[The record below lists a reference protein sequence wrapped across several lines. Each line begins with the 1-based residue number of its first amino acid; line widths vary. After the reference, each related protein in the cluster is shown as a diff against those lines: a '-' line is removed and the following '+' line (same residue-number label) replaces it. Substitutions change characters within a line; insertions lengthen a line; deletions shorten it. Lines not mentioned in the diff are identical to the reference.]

1 MTFLEKLEK
10 LMREHNLNKS
20 TLSKSCGIPY
30 TTIDG
35 WYKKGFEDLRLSTL
49 KKLSSFFNT
58 SLDFWAYDDEEN
70 EPSKLSKEKQE
81 FISEIIN
88 MDDSQFKLINRIVD
102 SVLDE
107 TDEQHR

>member
-10 LMREHNLNKS
+10 LMKEHNLNKS

-35 WYKKGFEDLRLSTL
+35 WYKKGFEDMRLSTL

-58 SLDFWAYDDEEN
+58 SLDFWAYDDEDV
-70 EPSKLSKEKQE
+70 EPLSEEKQK
-81 FISEIIN
+81 FISDVIN
-88 MDDSQFKLINRIVD
+88 MDNSLFKLVNRIVD

-107 TDEQHR
+107 IDEQHH

>member
-10 LMREHNLNKS
+10 LMNEHNLNKS

-49 KKLSSFFNT
+49 KKLSSYFNT
-58 SLDFWAYDDEEN
+58 SLDFWAYDDEDN
-70 EPSKLSKEKQE
+70 EPKLSKEKQK
-81 FISEIIN
+81 FISNIID
-88 MDDSQFKLINRIVD
+88 MDDSDFSLINRIVD
-102 SVLDE
+102 SVLDKN
-107 TDEQHR
+107 D